1 MGAYESLP
9 AFGFA
14 EPLREGV
21 VVRRRSQFT
30 MAVDFGGEE
39 LAFHCPTTGRIG
51 NIDVAGRP
59 CLVSMARGEG
69 RKTAGTVE
77 AVSLARPGDV
87 GKDWIGINWN
97 AANRYVEH
105 YLRCG
110 GLAQAV
116 GGTFGEPRD
125 DVRREVFLGQ
135 SKLDFLVGDTFLE
148 VKTPLQHLQVEVPEW
163 VKTRKATPFSST
175 GRMQRHVGELAKS
188 LEGHQ
193 RAVLLVCCIYDNPG
207 FEVIERSTNYDEVK
221 ATVDASVARGVAVW
235 QANFRIM
242 PDGVTLQKVMPVA
255 L

>member
-1 MGAYESLP
+1 MSGYEALP

-30 MAVDFGGEE
+30 MAVDLGGGE

-59 CLVSMARGEG
+59 CLVSLARGAG

-77 AVSLARPGDV
+77 AVSLAKPEDAL
-87 GKDWIGINWN
+87 KDWIGINQN

-105 YLRCG
+105 YLRRG

-116 GGTFGEPRD
+116 GGIFGEPRE
-125 DVRREVFLGQ
+125 DVRREVFLGE

-148 VKTPLQHLQVEVPEW
+148 VKTPLQHLQLDIPEW
-163 VKTRKATPFSST
+163 VKTKKATPFSFT

-188 LEGHQ
+188 LADHQ
-193 RAVLLVCCIYDNPG
+193 RAVLLICCIYDNPG
-207 FEVIERSTNYDEVK
+207 FEVVERSTNYDEVK
-221 ATVDASVARGVAVW
+221 ATMDESVARGVTVW
-235 QANFRIM
+235 QANFRIA

-255 L
+255 F